1 MYAVAVGDVCVR
13 SCTVTEY
20 DAVSDLS
27 PAQGIEADEAGYEP
41 QGREDGVLFS
51 C

>member
-1 MYAVAVGDVCVR
+1 MGKLEVEHCDF
-13 SCTVTEY
+13 TVTEY